1 MKQKTHPLDRL
12 LRSAAAPPPRQ
23 DEAAAVPWTLEQ
35 RVLAALRGQRQP
47 EDIPWLA
54 PLLRQAFAAAG
65 ALAIVVGFLAF
76 HSPDNS
82 VTGFAPATHEL
93 AVMDQELTLALV
105 PTDLKP

>member
-1 MKQKTHPLDRL
+1 MKQNNHPLDRL
-12 LRSAAAPPPRQ
+12 LRSAATAPSLQ

-47 EDIPWLA
+47 QDVPWLA

-65 ALAIVVGFLAF
+65 ALVIVVGFLAF
-76 HSPDNS
+76 HAPDNS
-82 VTGFAPATHEL
+82 VASSAPATHEL